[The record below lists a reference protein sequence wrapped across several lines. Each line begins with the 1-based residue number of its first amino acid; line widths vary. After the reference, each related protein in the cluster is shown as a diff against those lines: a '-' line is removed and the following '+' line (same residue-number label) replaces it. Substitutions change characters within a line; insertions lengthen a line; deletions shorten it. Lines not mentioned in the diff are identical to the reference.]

1 MDEYNAT
8 GSSGKGKHYV
18 QKNRSSNGLNS
29 SNGQRGTSSDMT
41 VSEFD
46 SNHC

>member
-1 MDEYNAT
+1 MDEYHAT
-8 GSSGKGKHYV
+8 GSGKGKHYV
-18 QKNRSSNGLNS
+18 QKNRLSNGLNN
-29 SNGQRGTSSDMT
+29 NGNRGASSDVT